1 MKALMKVAPQP
12 GALELREVPRP
23 TPRDGEVIVEV
34 AGASIC
40 GSDLHMA
47 EWHPMARWM
56 RTPVIL
62 GHEFGGVVAEVG
74 PGVTDFQPGDNVAAE
89 SVIWC
94 GRCPPCRAGKT
105 HICVERRLFGIHE
118 PGGIAEA
125 VAVPQRLLH
134 RLPSGLPPDQAALV
148 EPTTVA
154 VHALMLQPPAPGDV
168 VLVTG
173 PGPIGLLAAL
183 VARAAGARVLMAG
196 TPNDA
201 ATRLPAAARLG
212 LEPLDPGVPLA
223 EALAAP
229 GVGPI
234 DLVLECSGAAAAIDA
249 ALRVVKRG
257 GGITLVGMPSAARV
271 EIDLSE
277 ALRIEVSLR
286 PSYFGSWAD
295 FERAIGLIANRT
307 VPADALLAPYALDD
321 VLTAFSDASQQKVL
335 KPVVRP
341 RA

>member
-1 MKALMKVAPQP
+1 MKALMKVAARP
-12 GALELREVPRP
+12 GALEVREVPRP
-23 TPRDGEVIVEV
+23 TPRPGEVIVEV

-40 GSDLHMA
+40 GSDLHIA
-47 EWHPMARWM
+47 EWHAMAQWT

-74 PGVTDFQPGDNVAAE
+74 QGVPDVQAGDQVAVE

-94 GRCPPCRAGKT
+94 GRCPPCRDGKT
-105 HICVERRLFGIHE
+105 HVCLERRLFGIHE

-125 VAVPQRLLH
+125 VAAPWRLLH
-134 RLPSGLPPDQAALV
+134 KLPSGLAAEQAALV

-154 VHALMLQPPAPGDV
+154 VHAVMLQPPRPGDV

-173 PGPIGLLAAL
+173 PGPIGLLAGL
-183 VARAAGARVLMAG
+183 VARAGGARVLVAG
-196 TPNDA
+196 TPADA
-201 ATRLPAAARLG
+201 ATRLPTAARLG

-223 EALAAP
+223 DALVGL

-249 ALRVVKRG
+249 GLRVVKRG
-257 GGITLVGMPSAARV
+257 GGITLVGMPAGARV
-271 EIDLSE
+271 EVDLAE
-277 ALRIEVSLR
+277 ALRIEVALR
-286 PSYFGSWAD
+286 ASYCGTWAD
-295 FERAIGLIANRT
+295 FERAIRLIAERV
-307 VPADALLAPYALDD
+307 VPADALLVPYALDD

-335 KPVVRP
+335 KPLVRP
-341 RA
+341 